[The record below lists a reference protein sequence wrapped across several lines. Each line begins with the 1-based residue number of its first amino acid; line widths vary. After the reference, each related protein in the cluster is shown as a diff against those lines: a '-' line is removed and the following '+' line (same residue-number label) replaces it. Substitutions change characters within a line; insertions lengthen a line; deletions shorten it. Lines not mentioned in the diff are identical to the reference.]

1 MASRLSLSDPRLLTV
16 EEFLQIDFG
25 SDLKAELDNGVVRM
39 MAGGTRAHDRV
50 AMNLIIELG
59 LQLRGSPCRPS
70 GSDMGIKAHDMSL
83 RYPDVSVT
91 CGRDGEDDDD
101 VRDVEN
107 PSVVVEVLSPSTAD
121 QDHRTKLPEYKRI
134 ESVETIVYIDPDR
147 EHMTVW
153 QRTGRDPD
161 SWSEVV
167 HTRHVDL
174 ELPSLGLVVPAAEI
188 FRRR

>member
-16 EEFLQIDFG
+16 DEFLQINFG
-25 SDLKAELDNGVVRM
+25 ELKAELDNGVVRM

-50 AMNLIIELG
+50 AMNLIVELG
-59 LQLRGSPCRPS
+59 VQLRGSPCRPS
-70 GSDMGIKAHDMSL
+70 GSDMGIKPHDMSL
-83 RYPDVSVT
+83 RYPDVSVV
-91 CGRDGEDDDD
+91 CGRDEPADDD
-101 VRDVEN
+101 VRDIDN

-121 QDHRTKLPEYKRI
+121 EDRKVKLPEYKRI
-134 ESVETIVYIDPDR
+134 ESIETIAYIDPDT

-167 HTRHVDL
+167 HTRHADL
-174 ELPSLGLVVPAAEI
+174 HLPSLGLVVPAAQI